1 MNSNEDLFETLVV
14 IEFDSKCCQ
23 DVKNWLSN
31 KLKTSKDK
39 NGAELLTKYTAN
51 SKNEVKIALT
61 ISFFEINFYSKNKGS
76 IFKYRSLLA
85 KIA

>member
-14 IEFDSKCCQ
+14 IEFDSKCSQ

-61 ISFFEINFYSKNKGS
+61 I
-76 IFKYRSLLA
+76 
-85 KIA
+85 